1 MSEAEQI
8 HLSEVISHGE
18 PNIVLDAMGGDNAPD
33 EVILGGLM
41 AAPSIK
47 GDLILVG
54 QQEVIEAS
62 LNRVGTG
69 APRPQNVKIFHASQ
83 VIEMGEKPLD
93 AYRKKKDSSML
104 VGCRLVKEGKA
115 KAFVSAGSTGAASAT
130 SLLTWRQVQ
139 GIHRPAIGSQL
150 PNMHGGFLL
159 LDSGA
164 SPDVDPEHLV
174 EFAIMGR
181 AYAEAVMG
189 RKNPKV
195 HLVNIGEE
203 EGKGNAFAKQA
214 YKLLQQHEWF
224 AGNIEGK
231 DMFNSS
237 CDVVVCEAFVGNTIL
252 KTAEG
257 VAEMFAKMIRSG
269 VPTNKLLQTM
279 YWPLKKVMKPIRK
292 HMDYAEVGGSPLLG
306 LNGTCIIA
314 HGRSNSKAIMNAVLM
329 ADKAIRSELV
339 DHIRE
344 AVHRDLPQN
353 FEEPQNG

>member
-1 MSEAEQI
+1 MSAANQGVLDGLKTD
-8 HLSEVISHGE
+8 H
-18 PNIVLDAMGGDNAPD
+18 NIVVDAMGGDNAPD
-33 EVILGGLM
+33 EIVLGAIQ
-41 AAPSIK
+41 AAPLVQGNI
-47 GDLILVG
+47 ILVG
-54 QQEVIEAS
+54 QRDVVQKS
-62 LNRVGTG
+62 LSKQISGSIPT
-69 APRPQNVKIFHASQ
+69 NVLAYHASQ

-130 SLLTWRQVQ
+130 SLLTWRQVH

-150 PNMHGGFLL
+150 PNMHGGFLM

-174 EFAIMGR
+174 EFAIIGR
-181 AYAEAVMG
+181 AYAERVMG

-195 HLVNIGEE
+195 HLINIGEE

-214 YKLLQQHEWF
+214 HKLLAQHEWF

-231 DMFNSS
+231 DMFNSP
-237 CDVVVCEAFVGNTIL
+237 CDVVVCEAFVGNTVL

-257 VAEMFAKMIRSG
+257 VAEMFAKMIKAG
-269 VPTNKLLQTM
+269 VPTNKLMQTM

-314 HGRSNSKAIMNAVLM
+314 HGRSNAKAMKNAILM
-329 ADKAIRSELV
+329 ADKAVRTELV
-339 DHIRE
+339 EHIRE
-344 AVHRDLPQN
+344 AVDRELPSAKQVDSQPA
-353 FEEPQNG
+353 E